1 MTTSPSRLIEMLR
14 EVVSAFAQSRVKH
27 AVAGGMAVA
36 AHGHPRATKDIDFL
50 VDGDDAAHADK
61 ALKALGF
68 TTDADDRSGGF
79 LRYSRRPLPG
89 VPEVVEW
96 VDLLLARQ
104 PIGRGLVEQAARNP
118 VQWQGIELPIVSAEG
133 IVLMKLLAALAD
145 PSRTHDRSD
154 IIALLR
160 VRGEAFDRAWVIN
173 AAASMGERHEQTFRA
188 LVAEADTPAIRPRTT
203 GL

>member
-1 MTTSPSRLIEMLR
+1 MTTSATRLVEMLR
-14 EVVSAFAQSRVKH
+14 EVVAAFSKSQVAH

-50 VDGDDAAHADK
+50 IDHADAERADE
-61 ALKALGF
+61 ALKVLGF
-68 TTDADDRSGGF
+68 APASEDRSAGF
-79 LRYSRRPLPG
+79 LRYSRRPLPSM
-89 VPEVVEW
+89 PQLVEW

-104 PIGRGLVEQAARNP
+104 PIGRRLIEQASLNP

-133 IVLMKLLAALAD
+133 VVLMKLLACVAD
-145 PSRTHDRSD
+145 PSRGHDRGD

-160 VRGEAFDRAWVIN
+160 ARGASFDRAWVQD
-173 AAASMGERHEQTFRA
+173 AAASLGDRHAEEFRA
-188 LVAEADTPAIRPRTT
+188 LTDEADAPVSPPRST